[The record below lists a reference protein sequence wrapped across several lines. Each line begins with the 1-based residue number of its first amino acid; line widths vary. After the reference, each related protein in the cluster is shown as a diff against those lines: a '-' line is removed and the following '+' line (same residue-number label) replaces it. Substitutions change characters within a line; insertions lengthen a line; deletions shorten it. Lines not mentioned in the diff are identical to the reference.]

1 MMDNNKPI
9 KHACLSSKLS
19 YFFIVHFYY
28 IIAYPATMHIKSS
41 SLFAFSG
48 SSTKLIKF
56 SYSMFIFSDKMHI
69 IIISITILFHAISI
83 IAHFVSNSTKYR

>member
-1 MMDNNKPI
+1 MFEIRTDLAVEEKESFPGNGG
-9 KHACLSSKLS
+9 
-19 YFFIVHFYY
+19 
-28 IIAYPATMHIKSS
+28 
-41 SLFAFSG
+41 LFAFSG